1 MQRYLGKRKE
11 LRIYISNEDT
21 YEGKP
26 LFEALLSLAK
36 EKGLAGATVVK
47 AVAGLGAHS
56 EIHSFNVW
64 TLRQKVPLVVIVID
78 TDEHIHRYLD
88 CAGEMLREG
97 LVTLSDI
104 DVVQYHHPKFDNGEV

>member
-11 LRIYISNEDT
+11 LKIYISNEDT

-36 EKGLAGATVVK
+36 EQGLAGATVFK
-47 AVAGLGAHS
+47 GVAGLGAHS

-64 TLRQKVPLVVIVID
+64 VLKQKVPLLITIIDKEEKIVAFL
-78 TDEHIHRYLD
+78 E
-88 CAGEMLREG
+88 AAKEMIKEG
-97 LVTLSDI
+97 LVTTHDI
-104 DVVQYHHPKFDNGEV
+104 DVVLYHHPKFEGEA